1 MRSRSLLVLVV
12 LVTGFLLPPL
22 PLTRADASLKLY
34 GTFHQ

>member
-22 PLTRADASLKLY
+22 PITHTDASLKLY